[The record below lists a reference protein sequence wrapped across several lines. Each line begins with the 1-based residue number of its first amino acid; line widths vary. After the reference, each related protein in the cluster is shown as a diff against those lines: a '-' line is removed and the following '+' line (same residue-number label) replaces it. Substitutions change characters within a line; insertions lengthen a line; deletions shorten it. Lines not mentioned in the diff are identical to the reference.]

1 MNILKAMPDDADIC
15 AAIAAAA
22 YADYVPLMGQKP
34 APMLADYAAHIAGD
48 VVFVVENDNADSYNA
63 DNGGVV
69 GFAIIVKKGDDYWLE
84 NIAVSPKVSG
94 QGLGRRLMDFVEN
107 YLRPLC
113 DRYQLYTN
121 AKMKRNIGWYHALGF
136 TQTFSGVVDG
146 YDRIYFEKRFCEGQK

>member
-1 MNILKAMPDDADIC
+1 MSQMNIRKAMPDDADIC

-34 APMLADYAAHIAGD
+34 APMLADYEAHIAD
-48 VVFVVENDNADSYNA
+48 DDVFVIEGVNADSV
-63 DNGGVV
+63 GVV

-84 NIAVSPKVSG
+84 NIAVSPKASG
-94 QGLGRRLMDFVEN
+94 RGLGKYLLGFIED

-121 AKMKRNIGWYHALGF
+121 AKMKQNIGWYHTLGF
-136 TQTFSGVVDG
+136 TETFSGMVDG
-146 YDRIYFEKRFCEGQK
+146 YDRIYFEKRFIIRGEK